1 MLKHL
6 SLFNK
11 FLIVFLF
18 LVLLPAESFAGDY
31 ANLNFIGFSKD
42 GKFLAFEQYGVQD
55 GSGFPYA
62 DIFFINTEKNIFAAA
77 PVSVRIDRDDAT
89 ETTVRNKANLAA
101 AKKLR
106 ELKIVKGNP
115 GSLVLSHLTTDL
127 TFNENLK
134 NNTETVRFAELIF
147 SSYQKGDY
155 ELSLKSVPAKMKDCD
170 IFEQEIF
177 KLELSLKDNESGA
190 TKILQ
195 KDADLPKSRGCALSY
210 SIQNVY
216 VYADYIAVFLNV
228 LTPGFEGAD
237 MRYMVVSGKMR

>member
-1 MLKHL
+1 MKKIL
-6 SLFNK
+6 SA
-11 FLIVFLF
+11 IAFLF
-18 LVLLPAESFAGDY
+18 LFIFNSFAGDY

-42 GKFLAFEQYGVQD
+42 GRFLAFEQYGTQD
-55 GSGFPYA
+55 GSGYPYA
-62 DIFFINTEKNIFAAA
+62 EIFFINTEKNSYAAA
-77 PVSVRIDRDDAT
+77 PVSVRIDRDGAT
-89 ETTVRNKANLAA
+89 ENSVRNKANLAA

-106 ELKIVKGNP
+106 ELKIVKGNT

-134 NNTETVRFAELIF
+134 NKAETVRFAELVF

-177 KLELSLKDNESGA
+177 KFELTLKDNESNEM
-190 TKILQ
+190 KILQ

-216 VYADYIAVFLNV
+216 IYADALAVFLNV